1 MAIWF
6 DDVTLEALNRSSE
19 GTAVSHM
26 GIAFSAIGDDWLQA
40 TMPVDGRSRQPA
52 GILHGGASVLLAET
66 LGSVASTLCVDR
78 TRFACVG
85 LEISANHLRA
95 VQSGHVTGTARP
107 LHIGRSTHVWDIRI
121 ENPEGQLVCVSRFT
135 VCVISLKGG
144 ETTSNSHHP
153 VPIIP

>member
-6 DDVTLEALNRSSE
+6 QDVTLETLNTLSH
-19 GTAVSHM
+19 GTALSHM
-26 GIAFSAIGDDWLQA
+26 GIEFTDIGDDWLRA
-40 TMPVDGRSRQPA
+40 TMPVDGRTRQPA

-78 TRFACVG
+78 TEFACVG
-85 LEISANHLRA
+85 LEISANHLRS

-121 ENPEGQLVCVSRFT
+121 ETPDARLVCASRFT
-135 VCVISLKGG
+135 VCVINTK
-144 ETTSNSHHP
+144 ERQ
-153 VPIIP
+153 